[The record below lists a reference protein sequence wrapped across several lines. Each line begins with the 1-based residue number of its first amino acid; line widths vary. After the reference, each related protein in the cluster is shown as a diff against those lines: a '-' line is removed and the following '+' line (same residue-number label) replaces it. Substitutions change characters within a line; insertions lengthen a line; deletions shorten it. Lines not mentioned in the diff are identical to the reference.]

1 MSDTKWKNLIIVD
14 QVNYAFPAHVIGILI
29 PEWQYLP
36 EQFRDGNSCFEELAS
51 HACFNCVELKPEV
64 VRVDVDLSSA
74 NRQLSAVSRSFE
86 PEHKYKEA
94 ALAYLLSLWLR
105 EDI

>member
-1 MSDTKWKNLIIVD
+1 MSDKQWKNPIIVD

-29 PEWQYLP
+29 PEWQDLP
-36 EQFRDGNSCFEELAS
+36 EQFRDGNSGFEELAS

-64 VRVDVDLSSA
+64 VRVDVDLSAA

-86 PEHKYKEA
+86 PAHQHKEA